1 MGIAASCTIRK
12 NRALP
17 RISSPWVMVSWQGT
31 SPATAHICRVRVTV
45 ARSFARV
52 PVWEKLLPSGLVP
65 SMVTIA
71 PSGRFGAPEG
81 AVRRKISVR
90 LWLSFC
96 ATGMR
101 RGGVLGDRD
110 NGRVRVSMDSGSFLF
125 GGEALRINRVAG
137 GFTVLLAFSFR
148 DNLRWPCF
156 FVLRFYGH
164 FLFGR
169 PSGGTIFLCLKKDS
183 GERQTKGA
191 AAPIGSPGNVLGHSD
206 VLCANHFATMR
217 VTRLSRAWRAPH
229 CFHALCVLRCHG
241 R

>member
-1 MGIAASCTIRK
+1 MPAADAEFAAAAALSEAAETQPGAWFRSSWKAVSSEALRSGSVGIAASCTIRK

-45 ARSFARV
+45 ARSFANV

-101 RGGVLGDRD
+101 RGGVLGDKDR
-110 NGRVRVSMDSGSFLF
+110 GRVRVSIDSGSFLF
-125 GGEALRINRVAG
+125 GGRGGRI
-137 GFTVLLAFSFR
+137 
-148 DNLRWPCF
+148 
-156 FVLRFYGH
+156 
-164 FLFGR
+164 
-169 PSGGTIFLCLKKDS
+169 KKI
-183 GERQTKGA
+183 E
-191 AAPIGSPGNVLGHSD
+191 
-206 VLCANHFATMR
+206 
-217 VTRLSRAWRAPH
+217 
-229 CFHALCVLRCHG
+229 
-241 R
+241 